1 MEIYTRS
8 AKRAGKGK
16 IGGYNMNVSRFTE
29 LTDKW
34 THFLF
39 KVFEDHKV
47 EATIDPED
55 FKPRCKNLIY
65 AAIQEAME
73 DPEEQ
78 EGKR

>member
-1 MEIYTRS
+1 
-8 AKRAGKGK
+8 
-16 IGGYNMNVSRFTE
+16 MNVSKHIE
-29 LTDKW
+29 LTDKYME
-34 THFLF
+34 FLAGIF
-39 KVFEDHKV
+39 DDHKV